1 MTSTSP
7 TKPLTMLDTNV
18 LVDALYE
25 DLEEYPA
32 AAHLLI
38 LAEEDDAALCV
49 APQVLAEFYAIITD
63 PRRVSVP
70 YTAAEAS
77 TEVQKM
83 RHKRGLH
90 ILPVPVDIVDRW
102 LTLLQTHPV
111 TRARIFDVQLVATM
125 LGNDVRRIYTFNVRD
140 FVPFTGK
147 YSVNPSRLSEHHGLL
162 RSNLV

>member
-32 AAHLLI
+32 AAHLLT

-63 PRRVSVP
+63 PRRVSAP

-140 FVPFTGK
+140 FVPFTELE
-147 YSVNPSRLSEHHGLL
+147 VL
-162 RSNLV
+162 RPPAL